1 MLDRTA
7 ELVSAPPVKIT
18 GVIKWFKSEDGF
30 GFIKQDGG
38 GPDVLLLISCL
49 RRAGYNRALK
59 DAGVSCEA
67 QLGPKGLCCTK
78 VLSMDESTALRPKP
92 AARPVQ
98 TRVVRRVFGPERM
111 MVKNF
116 NSVSGFGFFTSPDKP
131 DVFVHK
137 ETLRIRDIYT
147 LVEGEMK
154 MVIYGVNEADPL
166 RRFMA
171 TDVLPDI
178 GAT

>member
-7 ELVSAPPVKIT
+7 ELCPAPLIRVT
-18 GVIKWFKSEDGF
+18 GVIKWFKSENGF
-30 GFIKQDGG
+30 GFIKQDDG

-49 RRAGYNRALK
+49 RRAGYSRALK
-59 DAGVSCEA
+59 GATVSCEA
-67 QLGPKGLCCTK
+67 QRGPKGLCCARI
-78 VLSMDESTALRPKP
+78 LSMDESTALRPKP
-92 AARPVQ
+92 AAHAIPPRIVK
-98 TRVVRRVFGPERM
+98 RVFGPERM

-137 ETLRIRDIYT
+137 ETLHIRDT
-147 LVEGEMK
+147 HNLVEGEMK